1 MPDLRIDDLTVEFS
15 NGGFNIRPLDHFS
28 LEIPSGSLAL
38 LLGPSGCGKTTL
50 LSCLGSILTP
60 TSGSITFGD
69 VEIAGLKGAE
79 LTDYRRNT
87 IGIVFQAFN
96 LVESL
101 SALENV
107 ALPMRAAGYDWKTS
121 SARAVELL
129 GQFGLGERLHH
140 RPGGLS
146 GGQQQRVAVARALAL
161 DPPLILADEPTAHL
175 DYIQVESLLQI
186 IRELASGDRVVVVA
200 THDQRLV
207 PLADEV
213 VELVPNLGA
222 SDLPPETVQLDAGEV
237 LFRQGSWGDR
247 IYVIE
252 AGEIEILSEH
262 ADDRQEL
269 RAVVGAGNYFGE
281 MGPLFNLPRTA
292 TARARTPARLI
303 AYTVRDFR
311 KRLGPDRHIMAGDH
325 REP

>member
-1 MPDLRIDDLTVEFS
+1 
-15 NGGFNIRPLDHFS
+15 
-28 LEIPSGSLAL
+28 
-38 LLGPSGCGKTTL
+38 
-50 LSCLGSILTP
+50 
-60 TSGSITFGD
+60 
-69 VEIAGLKGAE
+69 
-79 LTDYRRNT
+79 
-87 IGIVFQAFN
+87 
-96 LVESL
+96 
-101 SALENV
+101 
-107 ALPMRAAGYDWKTS
+107 
-121 SARAVELL
+121 
-129 GQFGLGERLHH
+129 
-140 RPGGLS
+140 
-146 GGQQQRVAVARALAL
+146 
-161 DPPLILADEPTAHL
+161 
-175 DYIQVESLLQI
+175 
-186 IRELASGDRVVVVA
+186 VVVVA

-262 ADDRQEL
+262 ADDRHEL

>member
-1 MPDLRIDDLTVEFS
+1 M
-15 NGGFNIRPLDHFS
+15 
-28 LEIPSGSLAL
+28 
-38 LLGPSGCGKTTL
+38 
-50 LSCLGSILTP
+50 
-60 TSGSITFGD
+60 
-69 VEIAGLKGAE
+69 
-79 LTDYRRNT
+79 
-87 IGIVFQAFN
+87 
-96 LVESL
+96 
-101 SALENV
+101 
-107 ALPMRAAGYDWKTS
+107 
-121 SARAVELL
+121 
-129 GQFGLGERLHH
+129 HH

-186 IRELASGDRVVVVA
+186 IRELASGDRIVVVA

-213 VELVPNLGA
+213 VELVPHLEDA
-222 SDLPPETVQLDAGEV
+222 DLPPETVQLDAGEV

-252 AGEIEILSEH
+252 SGEIEILSEY
-262 ADDRQEL
+262 ADDRREL
-269 RAVVGAGNYFGE
+269 RAVVGVGNYFGE

-311 KRLGPDRHIMAGDH
+311 KRLRPRPPHHGGRPSGALDVRHSERF
-325 REP
+325 RERHGERTDVVTGGSLRTKMQR